1 MSEHKTLRCVD
12 SDSNSKITQDEAA
25 LLTAFRTMS
34 SEYRASMLSA
44 MRSIA
49 CRFERKP
56 PALTLV
62 QPAQAPRVEAV

>member
-12 SDSNSKITQDEAA
+12 SDSKITSDEAA

-49 CRFERKP
+49 NRFERKSP
-56 PALTLV
+56 TLTLV
-62 QPAQAPRVEAV
+62 QPTQVQCAEAV